1 LLKNFIKAIKEGE
14 ISEAIGQSRVRRLQK
29 KGIAID
35 PELLEVV
42 SS

>member
-1 LLKNFIKAIKEGE
+1 LVKNLIKAIKEGR
-14 ISEAIGQSRVRRLQK
+14 ISKAIGRAIVRRLKK